1 MCRLWEII
9 GESLEL
15 FATLFHRSLGEK
27 IAKAKDEQL
36 VPKNDE
42 DQYVSYRFTN
52 RIYEDDPDEPRNT
65 FGVPLRTG
73 VIVDEPGVTGTVTGL
88 TAEQFVAEYPRWI
101 EPFRDYSGK
110 KFEICLEPLF

>member
-36 VPKNDE
+36 VPENDE

-52 RIYEDDPDEPRNT
+52 RIYEDGPDEPRST

-110 KFEICLEPLF
+110 KFEICLEPFF